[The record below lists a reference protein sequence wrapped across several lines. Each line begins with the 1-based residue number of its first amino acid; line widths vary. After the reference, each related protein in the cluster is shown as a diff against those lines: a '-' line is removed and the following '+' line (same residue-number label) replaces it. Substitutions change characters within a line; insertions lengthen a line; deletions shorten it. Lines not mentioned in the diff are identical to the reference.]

1 MRNEMKS
8 STIVPVITIDGP
20 SGSGKGTISQLLAKH
35 LGWHLLDSGVLYRV
49 LGFAANE
56 HAVAL
61 DNEPALEVL
70 AAHLDVQFVANQ
82 SGMPAQVILEGSDVT
97 HKIRTEECGN
107 AASKVAA
114 LPTVR
119 QALLSRQRAFREPP
133 GLIADGRDMGTVVFP
148 EAPLKI
154 FLQATA
160 EERALRRYKQLK
172 DKGINVSLTRVFEEL
187 VDRDERDK
195 ARVVAPLKPADDAII
210 LDTTR
215 MTIEEVFNKILDL
228 LKLKGV
234 QQ

>member
-1 MRNEMKS
+1 MNS
-8 STIVPVITIDGP
+8 SAIVPVITIDGP
-20 SGSGKGTISQLLAKH
+20 SGSGKGTISQLLAEH

-56 HAVAL
+56 HAVSL
-61 DNEPALEVL
+61 DNEPAIEVL
-70 AAHLDVQFVANQ
+70 AAHLDVQFIANK
-82 SGMPAQVILEGSDVT
+82 SGVPAQVILEGGDVT

-114 LPTVR
+114 LPGVR
-119 QALLSRQRAFREPP
+119 EALLSRQRAFCEPP
-133 GLIADGRDMGTVVFP
+133 GLIADGRDMGTIVFP
-148 EAPLKI
+148 EAQLKV
-154 FLQATA
+154 FLLATA

-172 DKGINVSLTRVFEEL
+172 DKGINVSLTRVFDEL

-210 LDTTR
+210 IDTTR
-215 MTIEEVFNKILDL
+215 MTIEEVFKKILDFL
-228 LKLKGV
+228 AV